1 MLNKKI
7 AEIFREI
14 ADMLELE
21 DEKRVFEVRAYRNAA
36 LTIETMQEDI
46 EGIYRKG
53 GIKALMELQG
63 IGKTTAGH
71 IEEYIKSGKIKKYEE
86 YKKKYPIDFSS
97 LMRIQGLGPKRA
109 YRLYAELGVND
120 VASLKAAIAA
130 GKVRNLSGFGKRSE
144 EVLQKGIS
152 LLESSKGRLLLGDAL
167 PEAEAIIRQLK
178 NSGYAER
185 VELAGSARRMK
196 ETVGDIDIL
205 VISSKP
211 DKMANFISKMEDA
224 ASVTLSGPTKTTV
237 WLKAGISCD
246 IRVLER
252 KSFGAA
258 MQYFIGSKEHNVK
271 LRQIAIKKGY
281 KLSEYGLFDR
291 RGRSVAGEE
300 EKEIYEKLGM
310 QYMEPEMRE
319 DKGEIEQALKH
330 EIHRL
335 VQREDIRGDLHSH
348 TIYTD
353 GHESIESMAMAAI
366 TEGFEYLGMTDHS
379 KSEYVTGG
387 MDERKIDAYYREI
400 EAVGKKLGDR
410 IMLLKS
416 AETDILKDGSLDLGY
431 KTLEKMDY
439 VLGAIHSNLNMGEQ
453 EMTKRLVSCIESGK
467 VNIIAH
473 PTGRLIGRREPIKL
487 NLDKVFQAAKD
498 NGVVMEIDSF
508 PDRLDLND
516 ENILKAREYG
526 LKFSI
531 DTDSHSASNFKF
543 IRYGIGTAK
552 RGWLRKEDVINTLPY
567 EKLMKI
573 FRR

>member
-224 ASVTLSGPTKTTV
+224 ESVTLSGPTKTTV
-237 WLKAGISCD
+237 WLRAGISCD

-281 KLSEYGLFDR
+281 KLNEYGLFDR

-319 DKGEIEQALKH
+319 DRGEIEQALKH

-366 TEGFEYLGMTDHS
+366 AEGFEYLGMTDHS

-416 AETDILKDGSLDLGY
+416 AETDILKDGSLDLDD

-531 DTDSHSASNFKF
+531 DTDSHSSSNFKF

-567 EKLMKI
+567 EKLMKT

>member
-152 LLESSKGRLLLGDAL
+152 LLESSKGRMLLGDVL

-224 ASVTLSGPTKTTV
+224 ESVTLSGPTKTTV
-237 WLKAGISCD
+237 WLRAGISCD

-366 TEGFEYLGMTDHS
+366 AEGFEYLGMTDHS

-531 DTDSHSASNFKF
+531 DTDSHSSSNFKF

>member
-7 AEIFREI
+7 AEIFKEI

-63 IGKTTAGH
+63 IGKTIAGH

-109 YRLYAELGVND
+109 YKLYTELGVND
-120 VASLKAAIAA
+120 VASLKSAIAA
-130 GKVRNLSGFGKRSE
+130 GKIRNLQGFGKRSE
-144 EVLQKGIS
+144 EVLQKGIN
-152 LLESSKGRLLLGDAL
+152 LLESSKGRMLLGDVL
-167 PEAEAIIRQLK
+167 PEAEAIIKQLK
-178 NSGYAER
+178 ASGYAER

-211 DKMANFISKMEDA
+211 DKMADFISKMEEA
-224 ASVTLSGPTKTTV
+224 ESVTLSGPTKTTI

-319 DKGEIEQALKH
+319 DRGEIEQAQRH
-330 EIHRL
+330 AIPRL
-335 VQREDIRGDLHSH
+335 IQREDIRGDLHSH
-348 TIYTD
+348 TNYTD
-353 GHESIESMAMAAI
+353 GHESIESMARAAI
-366 TEGFEYLGMTDHS
+366 AEGFEYLGMTDHS

-387 MDERKIDAYYREI
+387 MDEKRVDAYYREI
-400 EAVGKKLGDR
+400 EAVSQKLGDEIR
-410 IMLLKS
+410 LLKS
-416 AETDILKDGSLDLGY
+416 AETDILKDGSLDLNE
-431 KTLEKMDY
+431 KALEKMDY

-531 DTDSHSASNFKF
+531 DTDSHSSGNFKF

>member
-152 LLESSKGRLLLGDAL
+152 LLESSKGRMLLGDVL

-224 ASVTLSGPTKTTV
+224 ESVTLSGPTKTTV
-237 WLKAGISCD
+237 WLRAGISCD

-319 DKGEIEQALKH
+319 DRGEIEQALKH
-330 EIHRL
+330 EIPRL

-416 AETDILKDGSLDLGY
+416 AETDILKDGSLDLDD